1 MLSLSFIHSNCFVLF
16 HWLLGFPSFPG
27 LLNPWCLV
35 WGCAGRTPSR
45 GCWTFASSYGT
56 GGLFGA
62 KMGLAVGLSAAAA
75 GDLFWTRPGAQALT
89 RCELRSEK
97 HFHRRPALQA
107 ISLPAS
113 YMYWWVCHCWFLGLE
128 RNENCKKNSID
139 INVYKCAIPCHFAKS
154 SLVILC
160 LCCSIFVSRGVKNVS
175 NSAWPCATMRDHW
188 RGSRQGVFCAIG
200 IGITPPRAL
209 AEGTIWAARCSLRCR
224 NVPKIQSWTHQ
235 HWFLARGLFRVA
247 GRASGVELE
256 IAIVLPIPQMPRGCF
271 RLSQSNTSR
280 IDNGQIFPGDAVFF
294 TCWLCHL
301 MTHPHQGHP
310 RFRCFFFSF
319 FITPIY

>member
-1 MLSLSFIHSNCFVLF
+1 MHSHGYKLSFFLGPYRFNGLVHFLNIAGPSLTKVVYAYFDRISYAFIHSNCFVLF

-160 LCCSIFVSRGVKNVS
+160 LCCSIFVSRGVKKRLQFGV
-175 NSAWPCATMRDHW
+175 TMRDH
-188 RGSRQGVFCAIG
+188 
-200 IGITPPRAL
+200 
-209 AEGTIWAARCSLRCR
+209 AR
-224 NVPKIQSWTHQ
+224 P
-235 HWFLARGLFRVA
+235 LARQQA
-247 GRASGVELE
+247 GSLVRSA
-256 IAIVLPIPQMPRGCF
+256 
-271 RLSQSNTSR
+271 
-280 IDNGQIFPGDAVFF
+280 
-294 TCWLCHL
+294 
-301 MTHPHQGHP
+301 
-310 RFRCFFFSF
+310 
-319 FITPIY
+319 